1 MYWRVVNLFHSFFSM
16 IYISEVF
23 HHAFFLISVFSNRNI
38 FKIFIYLLLPLLKKM
53 SLIGTKFYMERVIK
67 SKGTKTFRSKK
78 CERQIQDWNITAL
91 LWRHAIGSV
100 LRPWSFRLL
109 GVSNFSTPHLFS
121 HVLTWEIQNEDS
133 LDIVFYWL
141 GNYVDSGPSIFNYFL

>member
-109 GVSNFSTPHLFS
+109 GGSNFSTPMFS
-121 HVLTWEIQNEDS
+121 PM
-133 LDIVFYWL
+133 YWL
-141 GNYVDSGPSIFNYFL
+141 GKFKMKTP